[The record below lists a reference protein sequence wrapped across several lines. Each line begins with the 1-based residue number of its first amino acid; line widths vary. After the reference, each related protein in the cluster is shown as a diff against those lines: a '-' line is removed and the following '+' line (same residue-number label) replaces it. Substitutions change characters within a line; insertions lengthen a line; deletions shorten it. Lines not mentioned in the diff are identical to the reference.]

1 MTDRAADIID
11 DIYDAVTDFDE
22 DKVVALVEQALDAG
36 ADIQEVLNDGLIAPM
51 DEVGEKFTEGSIFV
65 PEMLMAAMAMK
76 SGLEILRPVL
86 TRADAKPKAT
96 VLLGTVEGD
105 LHDIGKNLVGMM
117 MEGAGYRIV
126 DLGVNVE
133 VSRFL
138 ASAEEVQPDVI
149 GLSALLTTSMPAM
162 AKTIEAFKAR
172 NMPFAIVVGG
182 APVTAAFAG
191 TIGAQGYAADA
202 AEAVNQ
208 VRALI
213 GA

>member
-1 MTDRAADIID
+1 MTDQTPDIID
-11 DIYDAVTDFDE
+11 HIYDAVSDFDE
-22 DKVVALVEQALDAG
+22 DQVMALVQQALDAG
-36 ADIQEVLNDGLIAPM
+36 WDIQEVLNEGLIAPM
-51 DEVGEKFTEGSIFV
+51 DEVGEKFTEGTIFV

-86 TRADAKPKAT
+86 TGTDVKPKAT

-117 MEGAGYRIV
+117 MEGAGYKIV

-138 ASAEEVQPDVI
+138 ASAEEINPDVI

-172 NMPFAIVVGG
+172 DMPFDIVVGG
-182 APVTAAFAG
+182 APVTPAFADA
-191 TIGAQGYAADA
+191 IGAQGHATDA